1 MNTETA
7 LQIVHKNLLGEN
19 SIPVKI
25 RSIEKVNENDF
36 SELTLAIN
44 FLIHE
49 YKNSES
55 IPKKLALAFVDISN
69 YFFVSN
75 LNYSEKEIELFE
87 DYGIELL
94 RLAEELF
101 SDE

>member
-1 MNTETA
+1 M
-7 LQIVHKNLLGEN
+7 KNYLA
-19 SIPVKI
+19 KI
-25 RSIEKVNENDF
+25 QSRKNKNHEKLKENDF
-36 SELTLAIN
+36 TELVEAIN
-44 FLIHE
+44 FLIDY

-55 IPKKLALAFVDISN
+55 VPKKLALAFIDISN

-87 DYGIELL
+87 DYGIELS

-101 SDE
+101 SNE